1 MDSRRPTGLSKSKC
15 TERAKLYFQ
24 RPPPSG
30 LSYPCSVADSR
41 MADAQPYERGDE
53 DGLLARKARSPAT
66 KTHTPTIFSD
76 FDDVSDGEDDTDQL
90 EEGEYAYEPMEVV
103 DVRVGSQ
110 HCPDSH

>member
-1 MDSRRPTGLSKSKC
+1 
-15 TERAKLYFQ
+15 
-24 RPPPSG
+24 
-30 LSYPCSVADSR
+30 